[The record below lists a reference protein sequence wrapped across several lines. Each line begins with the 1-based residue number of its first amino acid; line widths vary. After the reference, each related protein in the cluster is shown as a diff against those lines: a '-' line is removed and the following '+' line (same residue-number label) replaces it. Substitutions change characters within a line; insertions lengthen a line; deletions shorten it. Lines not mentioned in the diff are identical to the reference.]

1 MSKLERISDAFLGGP
16 AHPMQEP
23 ARFYQQARWLGECA
37 EYIYP
42 PPVDHSNDARM
53 EFWEPIWN
61 SFIVQHAGAMVMGTD
76 AKVAREKWESAVTEF
91 VKQLQAAPSPDS
103 PNPAQVAYAALDE
116 NGLDAIADKLQRERR
131 ELFPK
136 WLPWKWFTVTAPMR
150 EASQKYEL
158 AHRLWSTRA
167 ESRIR
172 EYIIDTW
179 AAKGSS
185 TGGVTTVEFN
195 SKNGIE
201 YFLASNDEL
210 VILCFRG
217 TEMRK
222 WDDIITDMRAWQVE
236 IPEKKKPKSDQAKAL
251 SSITG
256 NANTTTKL
264 QAPKFHEG
272 FWIALHGVWEQIEQN
287 AVWKSFKAPTK
298 KQVWITGHS
307 LGGALAT
314 LAAYRLVRDEV
325 ISADQISGVFTFG
338 QPRVGDGR
346 FVGGY
351 TGTRDRHYR
360 FINNCDVVT
369 MIPPKSLR
377 WLILAGSLFFK
388 RAATIVGQT
397 DSDTL
402 KRTYEYADVGNIYF
416 LNRGSML
423 KPLQPGIWWPLALFY
438 CRVGSLL
445 RSPFVNSKHRSVME
459 RFIPGIA
466 DHSMQEYNRVI
477 KIACAHSLFVQE
489 AVATMKAQ
497 ADLQSRHE
505 SVLQK
510 AAERAWKRLRTSADR
525 DAWDAKMKVNANI
538 AAAKTKLNQLEKDQ
552 SGNASAIAKLTDDLA
567 NLDKLKAKVWLETWH
582 AVLSK
587 NRDEAIESAVANLR
601 D

>member
-1 MSKLERISDAFLGGP
+1 MSNLERISDAFLGGP
-16 AHPMQEP
+16 AHPMKEP

-61 SFIVQHAGAMVMGTD
+61 SFVVQHAVAMAKGTD
-76 AKVAREKWESAVTEF
+76 TKVAREKWESAVTEF
-91 VKQLQAAPSPDS
+91 LNQLQAAPYPDS
-103 PNPAQVAYAALDE
+103 PHPAQVAYTALDE

-136 WLPWKWFTVTAPMR
+136 WLPWKWFSVTEPMR

-236 IPEKKKPKSDQAKAL
+236 IPERKKPKSDEAKAL
-251 SSITG
+251 SSKAG

-264 QAPKFHEG
+264 RAPKFHEG
-272 FWIALHGVWEQIEQN
+272 FWNALHGVWEQIEQN

-325 ISADQISGVFTFG
+325 ISAEQISGVFTFG

-351 TGTRDRHYR
+351 AGTRDRHYR
-360 FINNCDVVT
+360 FINNCDIVT

-388 RAATIVGQT
+388 QAASSVGQT
-397 DSDTL
+397 DSDNL
-402 KRTYEYADVGNIYF
+402 KRTYEYADVGNVYF

-423 KPLQPGIWWPLALFY
+423 KRLRPGIWWPLALFY

-477 KIACAHSLFVQE
+477 KIACVHSLFVQE

-505 SVLQK
+505 NVLQK

-525 DAWDAKMKVNANI
+525 DAWDAKMKVNADN

-552 SGNASAIAKLTDDLA
+552 SGNASGLAKLTDDLA
-567 NLDKLKAKVWLETWH
+567 NLDKLKARVWLETWH

-587 NRDEAIESAVANLR
+587 NRDRAIESAVASLR